1 MVHFANFD
9 PTDPNLWSGTCYAF
23 NTRNEPPEVLSELNL
38 NSRDLNGIVF
48 MRGLRNVVI
57 EKKLSLFITIEGRH
71 RSGKSRFAIGIGC
84 LFSNRFQREMD
95 QFVVTDSES
104 MLNLVDRIDKE
115 KIKNPVI
122 VVDEAGNSLNSA
134 DWFEKIQRAIIKTM
148 TVIGYLLPTIIFI
161 APTKDLILSGIRKMS
176 HVHIRMYR
184 FNNDYSMA
192 IPYQVKYSSLKGKT
206 YYPRFKLKIF
216 GKPIRFLGLKVTKLP
231 PYIDEKYSKIELAR
245 KPLMLKDIRD
255 DAIKAQIKSVRQ
267 VFDPEQFVE
276 LINKEP
282 KKFAA
287 DRYRPDNPKFDANL
301 ISAIMKISYR
311 NAEVVKRLAE
321 RGVIEKR
328 EKMEKEKSEGKT

>member
-1 MVHFANFD
+1 MSESFEFNSKS
-9 PTDPNLWSGTCYAF
+9 DPNDPDLWEGTCYVF
-23 NTRNEPPEVLSELNL
+23 NKNNEPPDVLSQLNL
-38 NSRDLNGIVF
+38 NSRDLNGIAF
-48 MRGLRNVVI
+48 LRGLRNVVVK
-57 EKKLSLFITIEGRH
+57 KKLSLFITIEGRH
-71 RSGKSRFAIGIGC
+71 RSGKSRMAIGIAC
-84 LFSNRFQREMD
+84 LFSNRFEREME

-104 MLNLVDRIDKE
+104 MLNLVERIDRE
-115 KIKNPVI
+115 KIRNPII

-134 DWFEKIQRAIIKTM
+134 DWFEKMQRAIIKTM

-206 YYPRFKLKIF
+206 YYPRFKLRVF
-216 GKPIRFLGLKVTKLP
+216 GRPIRFLGLRVTKLP
-231 PYIDEKYSKIELAR
+231 PHIDEKYSKIELSR
-245 KPLMLKDIRD
+245 KPLMLKDIREE
-255 DAIKAQIKSVRQ
+255 AVKAQIKSVRQ
-267 VFDPEQFVE
+267 VFDPEQFVN

-321 RGVIEKR
+321 RQVMEKR
-328 EKMEKEKSEGKT
+328 ESEGKI